1 MSDQPINQWN
11 MTTEPSDMMKI
22 KGAWDQFTRNHPKF
36 MPFIQAV
43 GKDAIGDG
51 TVIEVKVTSPD
62 GREFNTNMK
71 LTQSDLD
78 LFSQMRNIN
87 V

>member
-1 MSDQPINQWN
+1 MFDFS
-11 MTTEPSDMMKI
+11 SMMKI

-51 TVIEVKVTSPD
+51 TIIEVKVTSAD
-62 GREFNTNMK
+62 GREYNTNMK

-78 LFSQMRNIN
+78 LFSQMKNLN
-87 V
+87 FP

>member
-1 MSDQPINQWN
+1 MFDF
-11 MTTEPSDMMKI
+11 SDMMKI